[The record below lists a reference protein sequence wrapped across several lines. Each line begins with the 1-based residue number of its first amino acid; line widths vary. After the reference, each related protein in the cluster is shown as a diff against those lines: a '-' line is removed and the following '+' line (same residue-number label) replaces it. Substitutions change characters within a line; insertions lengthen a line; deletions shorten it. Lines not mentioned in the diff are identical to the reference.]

1 MFRKYV
7 WIMSRGGCTMSKNPK
22 YRYTTPISMP
32 RGTHYGN
39 NYHIM
44 PSRKLSRNVCA
55 YSNLEYEN
63 LLCLE
68 MNPEVEFYCE
78 QPVEVSVMADG
89 ESHKTTFDVYVYYRS
104 GNEEMQEVKYYDEL
118 HSDSEKGLRDQKQI
132 KVQKIWCESNQID
145 HLIQTDREIEKGE
158 FTIRN
163 IAWLAAKARRV
174 CVTDKE
180 ACRYI
185 LSYLTKH
192 DFVTIGMLYEAGML
206 RRSNGLDVLAD
217 LAYRG
222 KIRFTKLDSE
232 VISNASEVTLYGK

>member
-1 MFRKYV
+1 
-7 WIMSRGGCTMSKNPK
+7 
-22 YRYTTPISMP
+22 
-32 RGTHYGN
+32 
-39 NYHIM
+39 
-44 PSRKLSRNVCA
+44 
-55 YSNLEYEN
+55 
-63 LLCLE
+63 
-68 MNPEVEFYCE
+68 
-78 QPVEVSVMADG
+78 MADG

-145 HLIQTDREIEKGE
+145 HLIQTYREIEKGE

>member
-1 MFRKYV
+1 MP
-7 WIMSRGGCTMSKNPK
+7 KNPK

-44 PSRKLSRNVCA
+44 PSRKLGRNVCA

-78 QPVEVSVMADG
+78 QPAEVSVMIEG
-89 ESHKTTFDVYVYYRS
+89 EAHKTTFDVYVYYRN

-118 HSDSEKGLRDQKQI
+118 HSDSEKGLRDQRQI
-132 KVQKIWCESNQID
+132 KAQKIWCESNQID

-163 IAWLAAKARRV
+163 IAWLAAKARRI
-174 CVTDKE
+174 CATNKE
-180 ACRYI
+180 VVKFICN
-185 LSYLTKH
+185 YLAKH

-206 RRSNGLDVLAD
+206 KRSNGLDVLAD
-217 LAYRG
+217 LAYHG
-222 KIRFTKLDSE
+222 KIRFTNLDSE

>member
-1 MFRKYV
+1 MFRKHV
-7 WIMSRGGCTMSKNPK
+7 RAINEGRFTMPKNPK

-32 RGTHYGN
+32 RGTHYSN

-44 PSRKLSRNVCA
+44 PSRKLGRNVCA

-78 QPVEVSVMADG
+78 QPAEVSVMIDG
-89 ESHKTTFDVYVYYRS
+89 EAHKTTFDVYVYYRN

-132 KVQKIWCESNQID
+132 KVQKIWCESNQIN
-145 HLIQTDREIEKGE
+145 HLIKTDREIEKGE

-163 IAWLAAKARRV
+163 IAWLAAKARRI
-174 CVTDKE
+174 CATNKE
-180 ACRYI
+180 VVKFICN
-185 LSYLTKH
+185 YLAKH

-206 RRSNGLDVLAD
+206 KRSNGLDVLAD
-217 LAYRG
+217 LAYHG
-222 KIRFTKLDSE
+222 KIRFTNLDSE